1 VYFIIKF
8 HLCLIILTK
17 ICQIRL
23 KRSYVGYVISIDEK
37 KRSGKL
43 DSYKREPFESI
54 EECRN
59 NMVTLAAENPLSSLT
74 VVRVSSELDGLLNE
88 YEKFFSI

>member
-1 VYFIIKF
+1 MKRRGVES
-8 HLCLIILTK
+8 LTHTK
-17 ICQIRL
+17 ENLLNR
-23 KRSYVGYVISIDEK
+23 
-37 KRSGKL
+37 
-43 DSYKREPFESI
+43 I

-88 YEKFFSI
+88 YGKFFSI

>member
-1 VYFIIKF
+1 MES
-8 HLCLIILTK
+8 LTHTK
-17 ICQIRL
+17 ENLLNQ
-23 KRSYVGYVISIDEK
+23 
-37 KRSGKL
+37 
-43 DSYKREPFESI
+43 I

-59 NMVTLAAENPLSSLT
+59 NMVTLAAENPLSSLK

>member
-1 VYFIIKF
+1 MES
-8 HLCLIILTK
+8 LTHTK
-17 ICQIRL
+17 ENLLNQ
-23 KRSYVGYVISIDEK
+23 
-37 KRSGKL
+37 
-43 DSYKREPFESI
+43 I

-74 VVRVSSELDGLLNE
+74 VVRLSSELDGLLNE

>member
-1 VYFIIKF
+1 MES
-8 HLCLIILTK
+8 LTHTK
-17 ICQIRL
+17 ENLLNQ
-23 KRSYVGYVISIDEK
+23 
-37 KRSGKL
+37 
-43 DSYKREPFESI
+43 I

-59 NMVTLAAENPLSSLT
+59 NMVTLAAENSLSSLT

>member
-1 VYFIIKF
+1 MKRRGVES
-8 HLCLIILTK
+8 LTHTK
-17 ICQIRL
+17 ENLLNQ
-23 KRSYVGYVISIDEK
+23 
-37 KRSGKL
+37 
-43 DSYKREPFESI
+43 I

-59 NMVTLAAENPLSSLT
+59 NMVTLAAENPLSSLK

>member
-1 VYFIIKF
+1 MES
-8 HLCLIILTK
+8 LTHTK
-17 ICQIRL
+17 ENLLNQ
-23 KRSYVGYVISIDEK
+23 
-37 KRSGKL
+37 
-43 DSYKREPFESI
+43 I

-59 NMVTLAAENPLSSLT
+59 NMVTLAAKNPLSSLT

>member
-1 VYFIIKF
+1 MN
-8 HLCLIILTK
+8 
-17 ICQIRL
+17 Q
-23 KRSYVGYVISIDEK
+23 
-37 KRSGKL
+37 
-43 DSYKREPFESI
+43 I